1 MSIRRTDCHRDSRV
15 GHSVSPGSLARHHH
29 HLAMLLPV
37 HRAQDAEKD
46 PSLPHDGKAV
56 VYQHGHRS
64 QRTTKPIPWF
74 NAILVL
80 RMCLKGESSPADCTH
95 AQ

>member
-46 PSLPHDGKAV
+46 PSHMTARLWSTSMDTGVNGPPSLFPG
-56 VYQHGHRS
+56 S
-64 QRTTKPIPWF
+64 M
-74 NAILVL
+74 LSL
-80 RMCLKGESSPADCTH
+80 S
-95 AQ
+95 